1 MERARDELTLQ
12 NTSLKTRLSE
22 LTAKIHDPA
31 ATYQITR
38 DSLAS
43 DTNPATP
50 TKTRGPDDPDVAK
63 VLRKA
68 TYKLTGD
75 SQKLRTMVLEMTA
88 KEEEYKAR
96 IAALE
101 EKLLNHVNEDSA
113 SAREHERTVR
123 TLEHQLELASQKLE
137 AAGRYATAK
146 EEESSVLKLDLDTL
160 NEENRRLKENLND
173 LILKQRVSG
182 RARRERN
189 GRVCVK
195 GEEEESKKRG
205 RL

>member
-12 NTSLKTRLSE
+12 NTSLKTRLTE

-43 DTNPATP
+43 DTNAATTP
-50 TKTRGPDDPDVAK
+50 TKTRGSDDAEVAK

-123 TLEHQLELASQKLE
+123 SLEHQLELASQKLE

-173 LILKQRVSG
+173 LILKQRVS
-182 RARRERN
+182 
-189 GRVCVK
+189 VSV
-195 GEEEESKKRG
+195 
-205 RL
+205 

>member
-43 DTNPATP
+43 ETNGITASTTP
-50 TKTRGPDDPDVAK
+50 TKTRGPDDTDVAK

-75 SQKLRTMVLEMTA
+75 SQKLRTMVVELTA

-96 IAALE
+96 IATLE
-101 EKLLNHVNEDSA
+101 EKLLNHENEDSA

-123 TLEHQLELASQKLE
+123 SLEHQLEMASQKLE

-173 LILKQRVSG
+173 LILKQRVSVSVSDEG
-182 RARRERN
+182 
-189 GRVCVK
+189 G
-195 GEEEESKKRG
+195 
-205 RL
+205 